1 MYAIFLYLQKFL
13 RENCSFEVVF
23 GFEYATPYLAGKD
36 LTTMK
41 RILAILCTAAAL
53 CTLVSCG
60 GNGRKAPAQLFSS
73 PLDSIEVKYNPGLE
87 RGTAAPALE
96 APDTSGTMVSLAE
109 MKGSYAVVDF
119 WASWCRDCR
128 AEAPTFHEMY
138 DKYGKTVKFL
148 SISMDDDAERWKT
161 AIIDDGMEWT
171 NVSQLVKW
179 KDSEISK
186 AWQVHWIPTF
196 YVVDPDGNILAGC
209 IYASRIGEVL
219 EAVGAG
225 K

>member
-13 RENCSFEVVF
+13 VEKYSFDVVF
-23 GFEYATPYLAGKD
+23 GFEYATPYLAEKD
-36 LTTMK
+36 LTAMK
-41 RILAILCTAAAL
+41 RILTILCTAATL

-60 GNGRKAPAQLFSS
+60 GNGRKAPAQLFAS
-73 PLDSIEVKYNPGLE
+73 PLDSIEIKYTPGLE
-87 RGTAAPALE
+87 RGAAAPALE
-96 APDTSGTMVSLAE
+96 ASDTTGKMVSLAE
-109 MKGSYAVVDF
+109 MNGNYTVVDF

-128 AEAPTFHEMY
+128 AEAPVLRQMY
-138 DKYGKTVKFL
+138 EKYGDKVNFL

-161 AIIDDGMEWT
+161 AITDEKMEWI
-171 NVSQLVKW
+171 NVSTLVKW
-179 KDSEISK
+179 KQNPIAQ
-186 AWQVHWIPTF
+186 AWQVHWLPTF